1 MEKYWKALERK
12 VVKGIKP
19 SVFANSHFLKWGS
32 THLLKMKDRSTAPLM
47 IQRNDSQVHKKD
59 VFWVV
64 EDLHLKAA
72 EKEFTVASFLK

>member
-1 MEKYWKALERK
+1 
-12 VVKGIKP
+12 
-19 SVFANSHFLKWGS
+19 
-32 THLLKMKDRSTAPLM
+32 M